1 MTNPAT
7 TQRKVD
13 AMLRIE
19 HAYWLIALFLAGAAL
34 LNLRDR
40 RWSHA
45 AFWAVLAVLMAAGT
59 PILAAAK
66 AHHALPAQL
75 AGAGVIVLALL
86 SPRMMRGHIVER
98 GEHER
103 EADALRFGHR
113 LFGPA
118 LLIPLVTLLVALF
131 GGYIAFHDWHLFAS
145 YRMTLT
151 GLALACV
158 IALIAALRVTRAPPS
173 AGLAEGRRLLDT
185 LGWAALLPLTLAALG
200 GVFATTGVGTAVAD
214 VVRMLI
220 PVQSALACVIAFGL
234 GMVLFT
240 VIMGNA
246 FAAFPVL
253 MAGVGIPLL
262 INMHGADP
270 AILGSLG
277 MLAGYCGTLFTPM
290 AANFNIVPVAL
301 LELPNQGDVIR
312 AQWKTGAVLFV
323 VNLALLYFLVFRF

>member
-1 MTNPAT
+1 
-7 TQRKVD
+7 
-13 AMLRIE
+13 MLKIE
-19 HAYWLIALFLAGAAL
+19 HAYWLIALFLAGAAW

-45 AFWAVLAVLMAAGT
+45 AFWGVLAALIAGGKYV
-59 PILAAAK
+59 LAATAS
-66 AHHALPAQL
+66 HHELPAQV
-75 AGAGVIVLALL
+75 AGIGVIALAAL
-86 SPRMMRGHIVER
+86 SPRMMRGHILER
-98 GEHER
+98 DEAER
-103 EADALRFGHR
+103 EADALRLGHR

-131 GGYIAFHDWHLFAS
+131 GAYIVVDGVHLFDKT
-145 YRMTLT
+145 RMTLT
-151 GLALACV
+151 GLALSCV
-158 IALIAALRVTRAPPS
+158 VALIAALWVTRAKPG

-200 GVFATTGVGTAVAD
+200 GVFAATGVGTAVAD

-220 PVQSALACVIAFGL
+220 PVRSALACVIAFGF

-262 INMHGADP
+262 IHLHGANP
-270 AILGSLG
+270 AILGAMG
-277 MLAGYCGTLFTPM
+277 MVTGYCGTLFTPM

-301 LELPNQGDVIR
+301 LELPNQNDVIR
-312 AQWKTGAVLFV
+312 AQWRTGAILLI
-323 VNLALLYFLVFRF
+323 VNLVLIYLLVFRF